1 MGMRQAG
8 FVELAA
14 VDFDPQA
21 IEVFTANF
29 PHVPHVLQKDLRRF
43 KPADLAKLLGTT
55 RVDVI
60 VGGPPCQGFSTIRQR
75 DGSNSGDRLVQDPRR
90 SLYKRFL
97 AFVEFF
103 QPDIFVMENVLGIR
117 SAAKGEYFTRV
128 QLEARKLGY
137 RVHSEVVRA
146 WEFGVPQK
154 RERQLIIGTK
164 PGLPIFAMDG
174 LFKSKATDQVTLWE
188 AIGDLPPLKAGEGE
202 DTGDYDLKRRQQHL
216 ARYGDGYLRKTLE
229 IHKTKKL
236 TAHKARP
243 HNERD
248 LRDFARLHQGE
259 TSGHAIARGEKME
272 FPYNRGVFTD
282 RFTRQHMNRLCST
295 IVAHLSKDGLMFIH
309 PTQTRSLTPREAA
322 RVQSFPDWFTLPV
335 SQMHQYRLLGN
346 AVPPLVAKTIG
357 NRISKWFVENKSR
370 VSHPVETEEN
380 LLGLIKEAISFTNG
394 ELAKVPLTSFKRI
407 WLAVGHYYRH
417 LHPISA
423 LENGEEV
430 TTRPPHRI
438 APLEKISQRLV
449 KPVYKRSGWPKILVP
464 IAEEA
469 NRRFKNK
476 KLKADDYYHFR
487 QY

>member
-8 FVELAA
+8 FAELAA
-14 VDFDPQA
+14 IDFDAQA
-21 IEVFTANF
+21 IEVFKTNF
-29 PHVPHVLQKDLRRF
+29 PDVPHVLEKDLTTF
-43 KPADLAKLLGTT
+43 KPADLAKLIGTT
-55 RVDVI
+55 KVDVI

-75 DGSNSGDRLVQDPRR
+75 DGSNSGDRLIRDARR

-103 QPDIFVMENVLGIR
+103 EPDIFVIENVLGIR
-117 SAAKGEYFTRV
+117 SAVKGEYFTRV

-164 PGLPIFAMDG
+164 PGLPIFTMACY
-174 LFKSKATDQVTLWE
+174 FKPKNTEQVTLWE
-188 AIGDLPPLKAGEGE
+188 AIGDLPPVKAGEGE
-202 DTGDYDLKRRQQHL
+202 ATRDYDLKRRQQHL
-216 ARYGDGYLRKTLE
+216 ARYGGRYLQETLE

-243 HNERD
+243 HSERD
-248 LRDFARLHQGE
+248 LRDFARLQQGE

-272 FPYNRGVFTD
+272 FPYDRGVFTD

-335 SQMHQYRLLGN
+335 SQVHQYRLLGN

-357 NRISKWFVENKSR
+357 NSISKWFAEGKSR
-370 VSHPVETEEN
+370 ANHAVETEEN
-380 LLGLIKEAISFTNG
+380 LLDLIKEAISFTNG
-394 ELAKVPLTSFKRI
+394 ELAEVPLASFRRI
-407 WLAVGHYYRH
+407 WLAVGHYYKH

-430 TTRPPHRI
+430 ATKPPHRI
-438 APLEKISQRLV
+438 APLEKINQRLV
-449 KPVYKRSGWPKILVP
+449 KPIYKRSGWPKILVP

-476 KLKADDYYHFR
+476 ELKADDYYHFGL
-487 QY
+487 Y